1 MGFFSQGL
9 FLQGVEDGLEFLIRD
24 ERGIEGCFG
33 SVERLVLEG
42 HGIEKS
48 YAEIMTVR
56 GNLDE
61 MRLFFSTGE
70 ASGDAY
76 AAALAKR
83 FRGEVVRAEGVV
95 GARGRAMGIEVV
107 ADNRDW
113 GSIGIF
119 ESLRVA
125 PRVLRGYRTALAALA
140 QGEPGVCI
148 PIDYGYLN
156 IKLARRAKEMG
167 WKVLYFVPPGS
178 WRKTKQ
184 GADLPE
190 ITHEIVTPFEWSAEM
205 LNKMGGSAHWF
216 GHPLRQM
223 VAESGDADGVRE
235 GIAVL
240 PGSRMHEIESNVPAI
255 AAALQNWTGR
265 VRVSRAPNVDSGALR
280 DVWRKAG
287 VAEIE
292 IETELYPLLKSSE
305 VAIVCS
311 GTATLES
318 ALCDCPSV
326 VVYRGNKI
334 MELEYRIR
342 KPKFDYISLPN
353 ILLGRG
359 LLPELIQWDA
369 EPGMIWN
376 EVEDLL
382 GVGAERQRTGFREL
396 EEILGP
402 ADALDR
408 SADLIRDLA
417 SR

>member
-1 MGFFSQGL
+1 M
-9 FLQGVEDGLEFLIRD
+9 EFLIGYKG
-24 ERGIEGCFG
+24 GIEGCFG
-33 SVERLVLEG
+33 AVEGLVFEG

-48 YAEIMTVR
+48 YVEIMAGR

-76 AAALAKR
+76 AAAIAKR

-95 GARGRAMGIEVV
+95 GARGRAMGIDVV

-148 PIDYGYLN
+148 PIDYGYMN
-156 IKLARRAKEMG
+156 IKLARRAKEVG

-184 GADLPE
+184 GVDLPE
-190 ITHEIVTPFEWSAEM
+190 ITNEIVTPFEWSAEI

-223 VAESGDADGVRE
+223 VAESGGADGTRE

-280 DVWRKAG
+280 GVWRKAG
-287 VAEIE
+287 VDEIE

-318 ALCDCPSV
+318 ALCDCPTV

-369 EPGMIWN
+369 EPRKIWG
-376 EVEDLL
+376 EVKELL

-408 SADLIRDLA
+408 TADLIRELA
-417 SR
+417 GR